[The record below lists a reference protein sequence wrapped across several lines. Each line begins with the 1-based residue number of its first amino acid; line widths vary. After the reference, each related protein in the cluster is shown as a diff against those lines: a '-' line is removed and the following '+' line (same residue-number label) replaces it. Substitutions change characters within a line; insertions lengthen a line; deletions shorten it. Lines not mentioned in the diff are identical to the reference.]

1 MVTQRIADWT
11 TSLSLLR
18 ANLESLMASV
28 QAEDKRIGE
37 FLSQSLVSSLVL
49 FENALNQLAE
59 TTGQSIDALGEND
72 EDISDSLSSI
82 TTEEPTW
89 QSWAEGH
96 AASWLDS
103 RSGKRAVGRVKNIR
117 HLDDGIEIDIEP
129 YSIRPEDL

>member
-28 QAEDKRIGE
+28 QAEDKRIGG

-49 FENALNQLAE
+49 FENALNQLAA

-72 EDISDSLSSI
+72 EDTSDTLSSI
-82 TTEEPTW
+82 TTNEVIATVT
-89 QSWAEGH
+89 QI
-96 AASWLDS
+96 
-103 RSGKRAVGRVKNIR
+103 RSYQ
-117 HLDDGIEIDIEP
+117 DGIEIDFKLKGPNETA
-129 YSIRPEDL
+129 